1 MYGKSENRDDYQD
14 VPRPVAAMA
23 RNLPDGHHIPA
34 HRHRRAQLIYGTSG
48 AITVA
53 TDHGV
58 WVVPATR
65 GAWLPA
71 GLTHAMTCAGAVA
84 MRTLYIEPASAGH
97 LPAHPTVVSVPP
109 LLREL
114 MDEATRLPVEY
125 DTEGRDGKVMELLLL
140 ELAPHPVPALRLPA
154 PEDPQLAALCAEIRR
169 EPAAPWTTP
178 RAAARARMSPRS
190 LQRRFP
196 DATGMS
202 LAHWVQQSRLVHAV
216 TLLARGE
223 PVTAVAGA
231 VGYATPS
238 AFTAMFHRAL
248 GTTPTAYFGGS
259 PERAGSTERSGG
271 TGWRGPPRAPRDV
284 TARQA

>member
-48 AITVA
+48 AITVV
-53 TDHGV
+53 TGHGT

-84 MRTLYIEPASAGH
+84 MRTLYIEPAAAGH
-97 LPAHPTVVSVPP
+97 LPAHPAVVSVPP

-114 MDEATRLPVEY
+114 IDEATRLPVEY
-125 DTEGRDGKVMELLLL
+125 DTEGRDGKVMELLLSDL
-140 ELAPHPVPALRLPA
+140 TPHPVPALHLPT
-154 PEDPQLAALCAEIRR
+154 PEDPQLAGLCAAIRH
-169 EPAAPWTTP
+169 EPATRWTAT
-178 RAAARARMSPRS
+178 RAAARAHMSTRS

-196 DATGMS
+196 EATGMS
-202 LAHWVQQSRLVHAV
+202 LAHWVRQARLVHAV

-238 AFTAMFHRAL
+238 AFTAMFRHAL
-248 GTTPTAYFGGS
+248 GATPTGYFTGA
-259 PERAGSTERSGG
+259 PERPATPESR
-271 TGWRGPPRAPRDV
+271 TGP
-284 TARQA
+284 